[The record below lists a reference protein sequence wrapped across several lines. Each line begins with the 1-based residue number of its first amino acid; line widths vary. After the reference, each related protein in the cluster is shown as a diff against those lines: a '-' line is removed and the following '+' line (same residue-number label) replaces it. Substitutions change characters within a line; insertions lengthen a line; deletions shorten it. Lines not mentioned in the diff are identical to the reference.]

1 MDDLS
6 DRALRAYESAAD
18 GASPG
23 NAQDSLQS
31 ASANIQKPEHHRQW
45 GPLLVHADVLFC
57 PNYQDA
63 IYSVLMILRSS
74 QTFTLYS

>member
-1 MDDLS
+1 MNDLS

-18 GASPG
+18 GAIAG
-23 NAQDSLQS
+23 NADSLQS
-31 ASANIQKPEHHRQW
+31 ASANIQKPEHHRHW

-63 IYSVLMILRSS
+63 IYPVLMILRSS
-74 QTFTLYS
+74 RTFTLYS